1 MNPEIPEWAQFQV
14 SISPNQVYLGG
25 KTLRDQSKPIARWLC
40 DHIDLNEM
48 WVAYRN
54 EMFSCDEFMQFYRD
68 IGYSLSGF
76 AEIWGYELE
85 KMGDMES
92 LQ

>member
-1 MNPEIPEWAQFQV
+1 
-14 SISPNQVYLGG
+14 
-25 KTLRDQSKPIARWLC
+25 
-40 DHIDLNEM
+40 M